1 MKVQTIERDGKPE
14 YAILPWSEYQALL
27 GAMEN
32 AVDVA
37 LLETF
42 RQQLETGEEETVPAT
57 VLEALLAGFNPL
69 KVWREYRGL
78 TQEVLA
84 SHSGISKAY
93 LCQLETG
100 KRQGSIKTLS
110 AIASALG
117 VTIDD
122 LEK

>member
-27 GAMEN
+27 GAVED

-57 VLEALLAGFNPL
+57 VLEALLDGVNPL

-84 SHSGISKAY
+84 SHAGISKAS

-110 AIASALG
+110 AIASALS